1 MPDVGTILCPFPGA
15 LGCAAKVATDPGGTA
30 KDVAK
35 TATGSFVGDLAAAFA
50 NAFGKVVEMAN
61 TFWVHVPTP
70 QLDAHSGAV
79 GALRTDL
86 AWVTGAVAVLGIL
99 IAAVKMMLTRKSQPA
114 TQLALGLGRMLF
126 ASFVLLPATVL
137 LTSFGDD
144 FSTWV
149 IGQSTGGHF
158 GAAMLG
164 IGTGLAAIDP
174 ILLLIVVGIA
184 ILASLAQILF
194 MFLRIGVMI
203 LMSGVIPT
211 LAASSMTESGD
222 AAYKKAV
229 GWLLA
234 YTLFK
239 PAAALI
245 YAGAFL
251 AVGQGDGV
259 MEAMS
264 GIALMILV
272 PVALPALLRL
282 IHPAAAAVTGLSD
295 GAAQRHAGTALM
307 GASVA
312 KGAAGAMTGAGV
324 AVMGAT
330 AAGKWAVSSVSRKSS
345 PAGSN

>member
-1 MPDVGTILCPFPGA
+1 MPDVGGLLCS
-15 LGCAAKVATDPGGTA
+15 LPGGVQLCDA
-30 KDVAK
+30 KDATGAAAK
-35 TATGSFVGDLAAAFA
+35 TAAGSWVEGLAAAFA
-50 NAFGKVVEMAN
+50 NGFGKVVEMAN

-86 AWVTGAVAVLGIL
+86 AWITGAVAVLGIL
-99 IAAVKMMLTRKSQPA
+99 IAAVKMMLTRSSVPA

-126 ASFVLLPATVL
+126 ASFVLLPAVVL

-158 GAAMLG
+158 GGAMLG
-164 IGTGLAAIDP
+164 IAVGLAAIDP
-174 ILLLIVVGIA
+174 VLLLIVVSIG
-184 ILASLAQILF
+184 ILASIAQVLF

-203 LMSGVIPT
+203 LLAGVIPT

-234 YTLFK
+234 FTLYK
-239 PAAALI
+239 PLAALI

-259 MEAMS
+259 MEAMA

-282 IHPAAAAVTGLSD
+282 IHPAATAVTGLSD
-295 GAAQRHAGTALM
+295 GAVQQHAGTALM

-324 AVMGAT
+324 AAMGAA
-330 AAGKWAVSSVSRKSS
+330 AAGKWAVSGVSRKSS

>member
-1 MPDVGTILCPFPGA
+1 MPDVGGILCS
-15 LGCAAKVATDPGGTA
+15 LPGGVQLCDA
-30 KDVAK
+30 KDAAGAAAK
-35 TATGSFVGDLAAAFA
+35 TAAGGFVGDLAAAFA
-50 NAFGKVVEMAN
+50 NGFGKVVEMAN

-99 IAAVKMMLTRKSQPA
+99 IAAAKMMLTRKSQPA

-126 ASFVLLPATVL
+126 ASFILLPPVGL
-137 LTSFGDD
+137 LTAFGDA

-149 IGQSTGGHF
+149 IGQSTGGSF

-164 IGTGLAAIDP
+164 IATGLAAIDP
-174 ILLLIVVGIA
+174 VLLLIVVGIG

-203 LMSGVIPT
+203 LLSGVIPT

-222 AAYKKAV
+222 AAYKKTV

-239 PAAALI
+239 PVAALI

-259 MEAMS
+259 MQSMA
-264 GIALMILV
+264 GIALICLV
-272 PVALPALLRL
+272 PIALPALLRL

-295 GAAQRHAGTALM
+295 GAAQQHAGTALM

-312 KGAAGAMTGAGV
+312 KGAAGAMTGTGV
-324 AVMGAT
+324 AVLGAA
-330 AAGKWAVSSVSRKSS
+330 AAGKWAVSAVSRKSS
-345 PAGSN
+345 PAGSK

>member
-1 MPDVGTILCPFPGA
+1 MPDVGGILCSIPGA
-15 LGCAAKVATDPGGTA
+15 VQLCDAKSAANSAAGG
-30 KDVAK
+30 
-35 TATGSFVGDLAAAFA
+35 FVGQLAAAFA
-50 NAFGKVVEMAN
+50 NGFGKVVEMAN

-99 IAAVKMMLTRKSQPA
+99 IAAAKMMLTRSSQPA

-126 ASFVLLPATVL
+126 ASFVLLPAVVL

-149 IGQSTGGHF
+149 IGQSTGGSF

-164 IGTGLAAIDP
+164 IGVGLAAIDP
-174 ILLLIVVGIA
+174 VLLLIVVGIG

-203 LMSGVIPT
+203 LLSGVIPT

-222 AAYKKAV
+222 QAYKKAV

-234 YTLFK
+234 FTLYK
-239 PAAALI
+239 PLAALI

-259 MEAMS
+259 MESMS

-272 PVALPALLRL
+272 PIALPALLRL

-295 GAAQRHAGTALM
+295 GAAQQHASTAQM

-312 KGAAGAMTGAGV
+312 MGAAGAMTGTGV
-324 AVMGAT
+324 AFLGAA
-330 AAGKWAVSSVSRKSS
+330 AAGKWAVSAVSRKS
-345 PAGSN
+345 